1 MKKKF
6 INGFLMVALLFA
18 ATSSFVSCKDNI
30 DDDISPIYNALAQRS
45 ADLQAQID
53 SLKKVISD
61 NEAKLNTLIVRFDTI
76 NSCNCSHHT
85 DTIWCKCDSCGCQCP
100 DHPGCTCDSTA
111 HRVDT
116 IYSRDSLIIVD
127 SIIIQEIIKYDSI
140 IQVINNYIINQ
151 EVSIDSITNVLNF
164 IDNRVNHLS
173 DSVSILW
180 EKVNLIL
187 QRLEDF
193 VSGDFITSTEVE
205 ATRSDVLGVM
215 NLPGFN
221 LKALAA
227 YYGSNDNTI
236 DKFPYAGYDFNVG
249 GAGFASYLEKDEL
262 PYNGFVKFEG
272 DLITDTYGNA
282 GQVYFT
288 VNTTNYENLDISK
301 FTTITVENSAG
312 EISPVKLS
320 NIHKSTARI
329 TWQLG
334 KVFFEETGKKVDN
347 GLYVADATIA
357 EKDLNATRFG
367 IEKFIDL
374 KKIQNDLKARIDDV
388 RAVEGEN
395 GDVSTKA
402 RFKNFIRE
410 AAGLVYGLFQN
421 DLTATDY
428 RTNASYSP
436 QRLAFYAENDGKLVR
451 KAQTKID
458 ILTTAVKPLS
468 YNTFWEY
475 EKTKDGNWVIE
486 EALEKAISK
495 LAKVIRDKW
504 GYMGVTVKI
513 VSINESDKSI
523 VVRFESKTETVK
535 FNDAYFEDL
544 KKAINMNGGLDVVNA
559 KLAKLLYPYSLGN
572 AANAVAI
579 RINKYLD
586 KASDQLSEWINKHLF
601 TRAIAPIIIFETNT
615 GMDRL
620 CEGMIFNKGTMHA
633 YLTSGTMELLAPAYK
648 KYVALKKGG
657 SLLQAEVLPGSTQ
670 TYDFDLSEKGEYT
683 IILSCVDYY
692 GYVITKKYHVYVN

>member
-329 TWQLG
+329 TWQFG

-428 RTNASYSP
+428 MTNASYSP

>member
-1 MKKKF
+1 M
-6 INGFLMVALLFA
+6 
-18 ATSSFVSCKDNI
+18 
-30 DDDISPIYNALAQRS
+30 
-45 ADLQAQID
+45 
-53 SLKKVISD
+53 
-61 NEAKLNTLIVRFDTI
+61 
-76 NSCNCSHHT
+76 
-85 DTIWCKCDSCGCQCP
+85 
-100 DHPGCTCDSTA
+100 
-111 HRVDT
+111 
-116 IYSRDSLIIVD
+116 
-127 SIIIQEIIKYDSI
+127 
-140 IQVINNYIINQ
+140 
-151 EVSIDSITNVLNF
+151 
-164 IDNRVNHLS
+164 
-173 DSVSILW
+173 
-180 EKVNLIL
+180 
-187 QRLEDF
+187 
-193 VSGDFITSTEVE
+193 
-205 ATRSDVLGVM
+205 
-215 NLPGFN
+215 
-221 LKALAA
+221 
-227 YYGSNDNTI
+227 
-236 DKFPYAGYDFNVG
+236 
-249 GAGFASYLEKDEL
+249 
-262 PYNGFVKFEG
+262 KFEG

-334 KVFFEETGKKVDN
+334 KIFFEETGKKVDN

>member
-61 NEAKLNTLIVRFDTI
+61 NETKLNTLIVRFDTI

-116 IYSRDSLIIVD
+116 TIYRRIDSVVVV
-127 SIIIQEIIKYDSI
+127 EIAKYDSMLK
-140 IQVINNYIINQ
+140 VINQLIINQ
-151 EVSIDSITNVLNF
+151 TVKTDSITNVLNF
-164 IDNRVNHLS
+164 IDNRINNLS
-173 DSVSILW
+173 DSVSTLW
-180 EKVNLIL
+180 ETVNLIL
-187 QRLEDF
+187 QRLDEF
-193 VSGDFITSTEVE
+193 VMGDFITSTKIE
-205 ATRSDVLGVM
+205 ATNSDVFGVV

-221 LKALAA
+221 VKALAA

-262 PYNGFVKFEG
+262 PYNGFVRFEG

-334 KVFFEETGKKVDN
+334 KAYFEETGNKVDN

-357 EKDLNATRFG
+357 EKDLKATRFG

-374 KKIQNDLKARIDDV
+374 KKIQNDIKARIDDV
-388 RAVEGEN
+388 RDVEGEN
-395 GDVSTKA
+395 GDKSTKA

-410 AAGLVYGLFQN
+410 AAGLVFGLFQN

-436 QRLAFYAENDGKLVR
+436 QRMAFFVDNNGKLIR
-451 KAQTKID
+451 KAQTD
-458 ILTTAVKPLS
+458 IELLTTAIKPLS

-475 EKTKDGNWVIE
+475 EKTKNGNWIIE

-513 VSINESDKSI
+513 VSINESDKSV

-544 KKAINMNGGLDVVNA
+544 KKAINLNGGLDVVNA

-572 AANAVAI
+572 AANAAAI

-657 SLLQAEVLPGSTQ
+657 SLLQSEVLPGRTQ

>member
-1 MKKKF
+1 
-6 INGFLMVALLFA
+6 MVALLFA

-45 ADLQAQID
+45 AELQAQID

-61 NEAKLNTLIVRFDTI
+61 NEVRLNNLIVRFDTI
-76 NSCNCSHHT
+76 ISCHCTHHT
-85 DTIWCKCDSCGCQCP
+85 DTVKCDCDINGCDCKDQ
-100 DHPGCTCDSTA
+100 PGCTCDPEGHS
-111 HRVDT
+111 VDT
-116 IYSRDSLIIVD
+116 TIYRRIDSVVVV
-127 SIIIQEIIKYDSI
+127 EIAKYDSMLK
-140 IQVINNYIINQ
+140 VINQQIINQ
-151 EVSIDSITNVLNF
+151 TVQIDSITNVLNL
-164 IDNRVNHLS
+164 IDNRINNLS
-173 DSVSILW
+173 DSVSTLW

-187 QRLEDF
+187 EKLDEF
-193 VSGDFITSTEVE
+193 VMGDFITGTEVE
-205 ATRSDVLGVM
+205 ATRSDVFGVV
-215 NLPGFN
+215 NLPGRN
-221 LKALAA
+221 VKALAA
-227 YYGSNDNTI
+227 YYGTNDNTI

-262 PYNGFVKFEG
+262 PYNGFVTFDG

-288 VNTTNYENLDISK
+288 VNTTNYENLDIAK

-334 KVFFEETGKKVDN
+334 KAYFEETGNKVDN

-357 EKDLNATRFG
+357 EKDLDVTRFG
-367 IEKFIDL
+367 VEKFIDL
-374 KKIQNDLKARIDDV
+374 EKLKKEIKARIDDV
-388 RAVEGEN
+388 REVEGEN
-395 GDVSTKA
+395 GDVSTQA

-410 AAGLVYGLFQN
+410 AASLVFGLFQN
-421 DLTATDY
+421 DLNENDY
-428 RTNASYSP
+428 KTNATYSP
-436 QRLAFYAENDGKLVR
+436 QRMAFFVDNDGKLVR
-451 KAQTKID
+451 KAQTKLD
-458 ILTTAVKPLS
+458 LLTTAVKPLS

-475 EKTKDGNWVIE
+475 ENTKNGNWIIE
-486 EALEKAISK
+486 EALEKAISR
-495 LAKVIRDKW
+495 LAQEIRERW
-504 GYMGVTVKI
+504 SGYAVTVRI
-513 VSINESDKSI
+513 ESINESDKS
-523 VVRFESKTETVK
+523 VLVRFESKTETFK
-535 FNDAYFEDL
+535 LNATYFEDL
-544 KKAINMNGGLDVVNA
+544 KKAINLNGGLGVVNA

-572 AANAVAI
+572 AANAAAI

-620 CEGMIFNKGTMHA
+620 CEGMIFNRGTMHA

-657 SLLQAEVLPGSTQ
+657 SLLQSEVLPGSTQ

-683 IILSCVDYY
+683 IILSCVDYF

>member
-61 NEAKLNTLIVRFDTI
+61 NETKLNTLIVRFDTI

-100 DHPGCTCDSTA
+100 DHPGCTCDSTS
-111 HRVDT
+111 HRIDTT
-116 IYSRDSLIIVD
+116 IYRRIDSVVVV
-127 SIIIQEIIKYDSI
+127 EIAKYDSMLK
-140 IQVINNYIINQ
+140 VINQLIINQ
-151 EVSIDSITNVLNF
+151 TVKTDSITNVLNF
-164 IDNRVNHLS
+164 IDNRINNLS
-173 DSVSILW
+173 DSVSTLW
-180 EKVNLIL
+180 ETVNLIL
-187 QRLEDF
+187 QRLDEF
-193 VSGDFITSTEVE
+193 VMGDFITSTKIE
-205 ATRSDVLGVM
+205 ATNSDVFGVV

-221 LKALAA
+221 VKALAA

-249 GAGFASYLEKDEL
+249 GKEFACYLEKDEL
-262 PYNGFVKFEG
+262 PYNGFVRFEG

-329 TWQLG
+329 TWLLG
-334 KVFFEETGKKVDN
+334 KSYFVETGNKVDN

-367 IEKFIDL
+367 IEKFIDM
-374 KKIQNDLKARIDDV
+374 KKLQNDLKARIDDV

-395 GDVSTKA
+395 GDKSTKA

-410 AAGLVYGLFQN
+410 AAGLVFGLFKN
-421 DLTATDY
+421 DLNETDY
-428 RTNASYSP
+428 KTNASYSP
-436 QRLAFYAENDGKLVR
+436 QRMAFFVDNNGKLVR
-451 KAQTKID
+451 KAQTD
-458 ILTTAVKPLS
+458 IELLTTAIKPLS

-475 EKTKDGNWVIE
+475 EKTKNGNWIIE
-486 EALEKAISK
+486 EALEKAVSR
-495 LAKVIRDKW
+495 LAQEIRERW
-504 GYMGVTVKI
+504 GYMGVSVKI
-513 VSINESDKSI
+513 VSINESAKTVAI
-523 VVRFESKTETVK
+523 QCNSKTETVQ
-535 FNDAYFEDL
+535 FNNAYFEDL
-544 KKAINMNGGLDVVNA
+544 KKAVNLNGGLDVVNS
-559 KLAKLLYPYSLGN
+559 KLAKLLSPYTLGN
-572 AANAVAI
+572 AAEAAAI

-657 SLLQAEVLPGSTQ
+657 SLLQSEVLPGRTQ

-692 GYVITKKYHVYVN
+692 GYVITKKYTVYVN

>member
-61 NEAKLNTLIVRFDTI
+61 NEAKLNNLIVRFDTI

-85 DTIWCKCDSCGCQCP
+85 DTIKCDCDTSGCHCK
-100 DHPGCTCDSTA
+100 DHSGCTCDSTS

-116 IYSRDSLIIVD
+116 TIYRRIDSVVVV
-127 SIIIQEIIKYDSI
+127 EIAKYDSMLK
-140 IQVINNYIINQ
+140 VINQLIINQ
-151 EVSIDSITNVLNF
+151 TVKTDSITNVLNF
-164 IDNRVNHLS
+164 IDNRINNLS
-173 DSVSILW
+173 DSVSTLW
-180 EKVNLIL
+180 ETVNLIL
-187 QRLEDF
+187 QRLDEF
-193 VSGDFITSTEVE
+193 VMGDFITSTKIE
-205 ATRSDVLGVM
+205 ATNSDVFGVV

-221 LKALAA
+221 MKALAA

-249 GAGFASYLEKDEL
+249 GKEFACYLEKDEL
-262 PYNGFVKFEG
+262 PYNGFVRFEG

-334 KVFFEETGKKVDN
+334 KAYFVETGNKVDN

-367 IEKFIDL
+367 IEKFIDM
-374 KKIQNDLKARIDDV
+374 KKLQNDLKARIDDV

-395 GDVSTKA
+395 GDKSTKA

-410 AAGLVYGLFQN
+410 AAGLVFGLFKN
-421 DLTATDY
+421 DLNETDY
-428 RTNASYSP
+428 KTNASYSP
-436 QRLAFYAENDGKLVR
+436 QRMAFFVDNNGKLVR
-451 KAQTKID
+451 KAQTD
-458 ILTTAVKPLS
+458 IELLTTAIKPLS

-475 EKTKDGNWVIE
+475 EKTKNGNWIIE
-486 EALEKAISK
+486 EALEKAVSR
-495 LAKVIRDKW
+495 LAQEIRERW
-504 GYMGVTVKI
+504 GYMGVSVKI
-513 VSINESDKSI
+513 VSINESEKTVAI
-523 VVRFESKTETVK
+523 QCNSKTETVK
-535 FNDAYFEDL
+535 FNNAYFEDL
-544 KKAINMNGGLDVVNA
+544 KKAVNLNGGLDVVNS
-559 KLAKLLYPYSLGN
+559 KLAKLLSPYTLGN
-572 AANAVAI
+572 AAEAAAI

-657 SLLQAEVLPGSTQ
+657 SLLQSEVLPGRTQ

>member
-61 NEAKLNTLIVRFDTI
+61 NEAKLNNLIVRFDTI

-262 PYNGFVKFEG
+262 PYNGFVRFEG

-334 KVFFEETGKKVDN
+334 KIFFEETGKKVDN

-374 KKIQNDLKARIDDV
+374 KKIQNDIKARIDDV
-388 RAVEGEN
+388 RDVEGEN

-475 EKTKDGNWVIE
+475 EKTKNGNWVIE

-544 KKAINMNGGLDVVNA
+544 KKAININGGLDVVNA

>member
-262 PYNGFVKFEG
+262 PYNGFVRFEG

-334 KVFFEETGKKVDN
+334 KIFFEETGKKVDN

>member
-1 MKKKF
+1 
-6 INGFLMVALLFA
+6 MVALLFA

-30 DDDISPIYNALAQRS
+30 DDDISPLYNALAQRS

-61 NEAKLNTLIVRFDTI
+61 NEAKLNNLIVRFDTI
-76 NSCNCSHHT
+76 TSCNCPHHSDSQT
-85 DTIWCKCDSCGCQCP
+85 CDCDTSGCHCKDQS
-100 DHPGCTCDSTA
+100 GCTCDSTS

-116 IYSRDSLIIVD
+116 TIYRRIDSVVVV
-127 SIIIQEIIKYDSI
+127 EIAKYDSMLK
-140 IQVINNYIINQ
+140 VINQQIINQ
-151 EVSIDSITNVLNF
+151 TVQIDSISNVLNL
-164 IDNRVNHLS
+164 IDNRINNLS
-173 DSVSILW
+173 DSVSTLW

-187 QRLEDF
+187 EKLDEF
-193 VSGDFITSTEVE
+193 VMGDFITSTEIE

-221 LKALAA
+221 IKALAA
-227 YYGSNDNTI
+227 YYGTNDNTI

-249 GAGFASYLEKDEL
+249 GAEFASYLEKDEL

-334 KVFFEETGKKVDN
+334 KAFFEETGNKVDN

-357 EKDLNATRFG
+357 EKDLDATRFG

-374 KKIQNDLKARIDDV
+374 KKLASDLKARIDDV
-388 RAVEGEN
+388 REVEGEN

-428 RTNASYSP
+428 KTNASYSP
-436 QRLAFYAENDGKLVR
+436 QRLAFFADNDGKLVR

-458 ILTTAVKPLS
+458 LLTTAVKPLS

-475 EKTKDGNWVIE
+475 EKTKNGNWIIE
-486 EALEKAISK
+486 EALEKAISR
-495 LAKVIRDKW
+495 LAQEIRERW
-504 GYMGVTVKI
+504 SGYAVTVRI
-513 VSINESDKSI
+513 ESINESDKS
-523 VVRFESKTETVK
+523 VRVRFESKTETIK
-535 FNDAYFEDL
+535 LNATYFEDL
-544 KKAINMNGGLDVVNA
+544 KKAISLNGGLGVVNA

-572 AANAVAI
+572 AANAASI

-620 CEGMIFNKGTMHA
+620 CEGMIFNRGTMHA
-633 YLTSGTMELLAPAYK
+633 YLTSGTMELLTPAYK

-657 SLLQAEVLPGSTQ
+657 SLLQSEVLPGNTQ

-683 IILSCVDYY
+683 IILSCVDYF

>member
-1 MKKKF
+1 
-6 INGFLMVALLFA
+6 MVALLFA

-45 ADLQAQID
+45 AELQAQID

-61 NEAKLNTLIVRFDTI
+61 NEVRLNNLIVRFDTI
-76 NSCNCSHHT
+76 ISCHCTHHT
-85 DTIWCKCDSCGCQCP
+85 DTVKCDCDINGCDCKDQ
-100 DHPGCTCDSTA
+100 PGCTCDPEGHS
-111 HRVDT
+111 VDT
-116 IYSRDSLIIVD
+116 TIYRRIDSVVVV
-127 SIIIQEIIKYDSI
+127 EIAKYDSMLK
-140 IQVINNYIINQ
+140 VINQQIINQ
-151 EVSIDSITNVLNF
+151 TVQIDSITNVLNL
-164 IDNRVNHLS
+164 IDNRINNLS
-173 DSVSILW
+173 DSVSTLW

-187 QRLEDF
+187 EKLDEF
-193 VSGDFITSTEVE
+193 VMGDFITGTEVE
-205 ATRSDVLGVM
+205 ATRSDVFGVV
-215 NLPGFN
+215 NLPGRN
-221 LKALAA
+221 VKALAA
-227 YYGSNDNTI
+227 YYGTNDNTI

-262 PYNGFVKFEG
+262 PYNGFVTFDG

-288 VNTTNYENLDISK
+288 VNTTNYENLDIAK

-329 TWQLG
+329 TWLLG
-334 KVFFEETGKKVDN
+334 KAYFEETGNKVDN

-357 EKDLNATRFG
+357 EKDLDVTRFG
-367 IEKFIDL
+367 VEKFIDL
-374 KKIQNDLKARIDDV
+374 EKLKKEIKARIDDV
-388 RAVEGEN
+388 REVEGEN
-395 GDVSTKA
+395 GDVSTQA

-410 AAGLVYGLFQN
+410 AASLVFGLFQN
-421 DLTATDY
+421 DLNENDY
-428 RTNASYSP
+428 KTNATYSP
-436 QRLAFYAENDGKLVR
+436 QRMAFFVDNDGKLVR
-451 KAQTKID
+451 KAQTKLD
-458 ILTTAVKPLS
+458 LFTTAVKPLS

-475 EKTKDGNWVIE
+475 ENTKNGNWIIE
-486 EALEKAISK
+486 EALEKAISR
-495 LAKVIRDKW
+495 LAQEIRERW
-504 GYMGVTVKI
+504 SGYAVTVRI
-513 VSINESDKSI
+513 ESINESDKS
-523 VVRFESKTETVK
+523 VLVRFESKTETFK
-535 FNDAYFEDL
+535 LNATYFEDL
-544 KKAINMNGGLDVVNA
+544 KKAINLNGGLGVVNA

-572 AANAVAI
+572 AANAAAI

-620 CEGMIFNKGTMHA
+620 CEGMIFNRGTMHA

-657 SLLQAEVLPGSTQ
+657 SLLQSEVLPGSTQ

-683 IILSCVDYY
+683 IILSCVDYF

>member
-334 KVFFEETGKKVDN
+334 KIFFEETGKKVDN

-586 KASDQLSEWINKHLF
+586 KASDQLSEWITKHLF